1 MSDLIHTTADD
12 FDKTISSGASVMY
25 ENGGLCTSATVLNG
39 GTLVIGSCGCI
50 EEAEV
55 SAGGL
60 LLVSSA
66 GELNGANVHL
76 TGHIE
81 VCEGG
86 YASNVDIKG
95 VITMHGGVLDEAR
108 VDCGILSVYA
118 GKAMDIEV
126 NGGHAVIA
134 AEGSA
139 FGIKLDDDCIVGS
152 GGIAEQVLVKDQGK
166 LRVRSG
172 GIVRNVTITPGG
184 RMYVDKGAI
193 ISGIQSER
201 EMVVSQADDDMVI
214 IG

>member
-12 FDKTISSGASVMY
+12 FDKTISSGASVLY
-25 ENGGLCTSATVLNG
+25 EDGGLCTSATVLDG

-50 EEAEV
+50 EAADV

-66 GELNGANVHL
+66 GDLNGANVHL
-76 TGHIE
+76 MGHIE
-81 VCEGG
+81 VYEGG
-86 YASNVDIKG
+86 YASNVDLKG
-95 VITMHGGVLDEAR
+95 VITMHGGVLDDVR
-108 VDCGILSVYA
+108 VDCGVLSVFA
-118 GKAMDIEV
+118 GKVVDVEV
-126 NGGHAVIA
+126 NGGHAVVA

-139 FGIKLDDDCIVGS
+139 FGIKLDDDCVVGS
-152 GGIAEQVLVKDQGK
+152 GGIAEQVLIKEQGK
-166 LRVRSG
+166 LHIESG

-184 RMYVDKGAI
+184 RMYVNKGAI

-201 EMVVSQADDDMVI
+201 EMVISQDDGDMVI

>member
-1 MSDLIHTTADD
+1 MSDPIRTTGED
-12 FDKTISSGASVMY
+12 FNTIISSGASVLY
-25 ENGGLCTSATVLNG
+25 ENGGSCTSATVRDG

-50 EEAEV
+50 EEADV

-76 TGHIE
+76 MGHIE
-81 VCEGG
+81 VYEGG
-86 YASNVDIKG
+86 YASNVDLKG
-95 VITMHGGVLDEAR
+95 VITMHGGVLDEVR
-108 VDCGILSVYA
+108 VDCGVLSIFA
-118 GKAMDIEV
+118 GKAMDVEV
-126 NGGHAVIA
+126 NGGHAVVA

-139 FGIKLDDDCIVGS
+139 FGIKLDDDCLVGS

-166 LRVRSG
+166 LRVHSG

-201 EMVVSQADDDMVI
+201 EMVISQDDDDMVI